1 MVNQSRL
8 RLAAVFDR
16 ITMASEDARSWLRER
31 NARFAAAFSTCI
43 KSSAAG
49 AKELSPALERWVGLA
64 VNAECRRHGR
74 PALLCRPDGT
84 RILSDAFPALKRW
97 AKLFRP
103 ASGARPSP
111 LDGLPQTNRDSNSP
125 QISLASSTS
134 LFLPDTS
141 PLPAQPCIPY
151 LRRLL
156 PGDSDGRQHR
166 R

>member
-103 ASGARPSP
+103 AHPP
-111 LDGLPQTNRDSNSP
+111 HCTQNRRAMGTP
-125 QISLASSTS
+125 
-134 LFLPDTS
+134 
-141 PLPAQPCIPY
+141 
-151 LRRLL
+151 
-156 PGDSDGRQHR
+156 
-166 R
+166 